1 MDDFKKKVGK
11 DIKRNIDSVRNMR
24 GKGFCDRMML
34 KGGEE
39 RQNYLV

>member
-24 GKGFCDRMML
+24 GKTKLLSVRVQRI
-34 KGGEE
+34 KEE
-39 RQNYLV
+39 